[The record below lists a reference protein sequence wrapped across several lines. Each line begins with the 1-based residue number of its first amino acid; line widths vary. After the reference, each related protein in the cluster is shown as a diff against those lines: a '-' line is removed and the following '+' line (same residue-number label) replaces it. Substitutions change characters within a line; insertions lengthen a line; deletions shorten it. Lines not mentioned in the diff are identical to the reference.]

1 MLAFAFV
8 SPPGRS
14 TRDRPAKPALSRE
27 AVVDA
32 GLHVLRAE
40 GIDAVTMRRVAA
52 ELDTG
57 PASLYVYVRNRQDLL
72 NQMMDAVAGEID
84 VGDAPDPARWREQLV
99 GLLMRVREAMDR
111 HRGIA
116 RVPLANIPSG
126 PNSVRVAER
135 VLALMRAGGIDD
147 RVAAWA
153 VDVIFLYVNAAA
165 YEASIYVE
173 ERGASPEVGEEVRD
187 TLRAQFGALRE
198 DEFPNLVSMLEP
210 LTSGDAGE
218 RFVFGLQLMIEGLLH
233 TAPPAA

>member
-1 MLAFAFV
+1 
-8 SPPGRS
+8 
-14 TRDRPAKPALSRE
+14 
-27 AVVDA
+27 VDA

-52 ELDTG
+52 ALDTG

-84 VGDAPDPARWREQLV
+84 LGDDPDPSRWREQLV
-99 GLLMRVREAMDR
+99 ALLTRVRAAMDR
-111 HRGIA
+111 HPGIA

-135 VLALMRAGGIDD
+135 VLALMRAGGLDD
-147 RVAAWA
+147 RVSAWA

-173 ERGASPEVGEEVRD
+173 ERGASPEVGEEVRA
-187 TLRAQFGALRE
+187 TLRAQFAALPE
-198 DEFPNLVSMLEP
+198 EEFPNLSSMLEH
-210 LTSGDAGE
+210 LTAGDADE
-218 RFVFGLQLMIEGLLH
+218 RFAFGLQLMIEGLLH
-233 TAPPAA
+233 VEPPAA

>member
-1 MLAFAFV
+1 LAV
-8 SPPGRS
+8 VTPPGRS

-52 ELDTG
+52 ALDTG

-84 VGDAPDPARWREQLV
+84 VGDEPDPERWREQLV
-99 GLLMRVREAMDR
+99 GLLTRVREAMDR
-111 HRGIA
+111 HPGIA

-126 PNSVRVAER
+126 PNAVRVAER
-135 VLALMRAGGIDD
+135 VLALMRAGGIED
-147 RVAAWA
+147 RVSAWA

-165 YEASIYVE
+165 YEASIYAE

-187 TLRAQFGALRE
+187 TLRAQFGALPA
-198 DEFPNLVSMLEP
+198 DEFPNLVSMLEH
-210 LTSGDAGE
+210 LTSGDADE
-218 RFVFGLQLMIEGLLH
+218 RFAFGLQLMIEGLLH
-233 TAPPAA
+233 AEPPAA